1 MKQAAVAAFVL
12 TLASAASAQ
21 EWPLAAPDNRNV
33 LTVSMDERGHLSW
46 RVTRDGGPVLDRSPL
61 GLRRHDQTFSDAL
74 KLVGA
79 GEPRAIEDQYRTPH
93 GKRRDHHVVARE
105 RTLTFANARNARLEV
120 VLRAHNDGV
129 AIRYRFPETDP
140 QARRVFDEM
149 TGFAVPAGSTGW
161 MLPHQRVHRYGPAY
175 EDFFQEV
182 AVGTQAPLPAGWSF
196 PALFKTPGGKWLLIS
211 ESALD
216 GGYPGVHLAADAP
229 GGVYRIA
236 FPDPEEGLGVGEI
249 HPSSRLPWSMP
260 WRVVAIA
267 DDAAKMIESNIVN
280 DLSPPTTLKD
290 TSWIRPGRS
299 SWSWWSKSDS
309 PKNAADLN
317 AFTDLAAEMGWEY
330 ALIDANWDQMK
341 TGNIAE
347 VLAHARAKKVAPLLW
362 YNSGGPH
369 NDVTEAPRD
378 RMHTRE
384 ARRAE
389 FAKLQKWGVKGVKV
403 DFWHSDKPD
412 RIQQYRDVMQD
423 AADFQITVNFHGSTI
438 PRGWSREFPHL
449 MSMEAVFGAE
459 QYKFRQAFTT
469 RAAWLNTVL
478 PFTRNVIGPMDYTP
492 VTFTDVRYPRTTTN
506 AHELAQSVV
515 FESGIQHFADSVEAY
530 RALADAPKQFLK
542 QVPAGWDETRGLAGE
557 PGKSVVIA
565 RRDNQT
571 WYVGGLNADT
581 AVTVKVALAFLGAG
595 SWSMTLIGDGAAD
608 REFKDSTRSV
618 TSTETIEVPMRA
630 RGGFVMRITKA
641 ATPGIDNH

>member
-1 MKQAAVAAFVL
+1 MFPAVIALVALSSGTVMLEDWAVA
-12 TLASAASAQ
+12 S
-21 EWPLAAPDNRNV
+21 PDTRNV
-33 LTVSMDERGHLSW
+33 LTVSLDEAGRLSW
-46 RVTRDGGPVLDRSPL
+46 RVTRDGAPVLDKSPL
-61 GLRRHDQTFSDAL
+61 GIRRHDQTFADAL
-74 KLVGA
+74 KLVRV
-79 GEPRAIEDQYRTPH
+79 GEPRTIDERYRTPH
-93 GKRRDHHVVARE
+93 GKRRDHHVAGRE
-105 RTLTFANARNARLEV
+105 RSLTFTNARNAQLEV
-120 VLRAHNDGV
+120 IVRAHDDGV
-129 AIRYRFPETDP
+129 AIRYRFPETDSE
-140 QARRVFDEM
+140 ARRVFAEM
-149 TGFAVPAGSTGW
+149 TGFAVPAGSSGW

-175 EDFFQEV
+175 EDFFQDV
-182 AVGTQAPLPAGWSF
+182 VPGKQAPLPSGWSF

-216 GGYPGVHLAADAP
+216 GSYPGVHLAADAP
-229 GGVYRIA
+229 DGVYQVA

-249 HPSSRLPWSMP
+249 HPRSTLPWTMP

-267 DDAAKMIESNIVN
+267 DDAIGLVESDIIN
-280 DLSPPTTLKD
+280 DLSPATALKD

-309 PKNAADLN
+309 PKNAADLKS
-317 AFTDLAAEMGWEY
+317 FVDLAAEMGWEY
-330 ALIDANWDQMK
+330 SLIDANWNQMQ
-341 TGNIAE
+341 TGNIAD
-347 VLAHARAKKVAPLLW
+347 VLAHARTKKVAPLLW

-389 FAKLQKWGVKGVKV
+389 FAQLRRWGVKGIKV
-403 DFWHSDKPD
+403 DFWQSDKPD
-412 RIQQYRDVMQD
+412 RIQQYRDVMTD
-423 AADFQITVNFHGSTI
+423 AADFQIMVNFHGSTI

-530 RALADAPKQFLK
+530 RALPAAAKQFLA
-542 QVPAGWDETRGLAGE
+542 QVPAAWDETRGIAGE
-557 PGKSVVIA
+557 PGAFVVIA
-565 RRDNQT
+565 RRDGQT

-581 AVTVKVALAFLGAG
+581 ATTASVPLAFLGNG
-595 SWSMTLIGDGAAD
+595 SWTMTLIGDGAVD
-608 REFKDSTRSV
+608 REFKDSTRTVTAAESV
-618 TSTETIEVPMRA
+618 EVPMRA
-630 RGGFVMRITKA
+630 RGGFVMRIAKTSG
-641 ATPGIDNH
+641 TGTVSR